1 MGIDQRIAVLGAGNL
16 GSALIAGLLQS
27 KEAVP
32 EQLLAT
38 TGSPERAGQLA
49 KAHSIQAT
57 AGNNAAVASRADIVV
72 LAVKPKNVGLLVG
85 EIRDSL
91 RPDQILISLAA
102 AVPLSFFEN
111 WLGLRMPVFRALP
124 NLAMRVRESATA
136 IAANSDATPRH
147 RETVE
152 RIFQAVGTTIF
163 VNDDAMDA
171 VTALGGSGPGFIY
184 WIMEA
189 LAEGGVKA
197 GLTAEVASV
206 MAQQT
211 FLGASQLVR
220 ATGLD
225 PAVLRAQ
232 VTTPNGTTAAGIAE
246 MEKRGAR
253 EALIA
258 AVAAATERAREIG
271 RQLAR

>member
-1 MGIDQRIAVLGAGNL
+1 V
-16 GSALIAGLLQS
+16 
-27 KEAVP
+27 
-32 EQLLAT
+32 
-38 TGSPERAGQLA
+38 
-49 KAHSIQAT
+49 T
-57 AGNNAAVASRADIVV
+57 AGNNAEVASQSDIVV
-72 LAVKPKNVGLLVG
+72 IAVKPKNVQLLLK

-91 RPDQILISLAA
+91 RTDQILISLAA
-102 AVPLSFFEN
+102 AVPISLIEG
-111 WLGLRMPVFRALP
+111 WLGRRMPVFRVLP

-136 IAANSDATPRH
+136 ISANSDATPRH

-152 RIFQAVGTTIF
+152 RMFQTVGTTVF
-163 VNDDAMDA
+163 VSDEAIDV

-189 LAEGGVKA
+189 MTEGGVRA
-197 GLTAEVASV
+197 GLPVEVASV
-206 MAQQT
+206 MTRQT
-211 FLGASQLVR
+211 VLGASQLVR

-258 AVAAATERAREIG
+258 AIAAATDRAREIG
-271 RQLAR
+271 RQLAGESAA